1 MKVNE
6 KVADKLKS
14 HQDEEL
20 SDPDRQDEESGEELP
35 QQPTQ
40 SKDHSSAE
48 NTPAPTPLAHLSSL
62 MNSTQ
67 PHFLAKIKLE
77 NEMNLI
83 NNKSELE
90 VLQAAMSAA
99 AGGGGF
105 DLPFSFTNPPRYLTN
120 NAQSNNSQHSVN
132 ALIGSSL
139 GAGCT
144 PAAVAPLHDNNNS
157 GMSNNNNNNNNSSSN
172 NNSMVNNPLV
182 RSPTCSHSS
191 ESSQG
196 SGRGSNALM
205 ESHKRLEPG
214 HPGHDKL
221 QTPQQQQQQQQQQQN
236 QQTSWSFEE
245 QFKQLYTLSNDPER
259 KIFLDNLFKFMQE
272 RGTPI
277 NRLPIMAKH
286 VLDLYELYNLVVAR
300 GGLVDVINKKLWQEI
315 IKGLHLPASITS
327 AAFTLR
333 TQYMKYLYAY
343 ECDKLN
349 LSTPDQLTVA
359 IDGNKREG
367 RRTTYS
373 NHRELTPEIMSRAA
387 MNGASNPMSLPSNL
401 APLQL
406 VAGSGVGQSAGPS
419 GMNGISQAQLN
430 HYSQQLQQQQQQQQQ
445 NAAAAASLQL
455 GSGAASS
462 ANIEQM
468 SEYFRSLQ
476 REMNG
481 QHGQPADLMAAAA
494 AVASQSMAAKLSPTR
509 NGLELLEMSRIHS
522 LWNTIYNNNMH
533 PAVSAAAAAAIG
545 LNQLSAAG
553 VASSSPPPSSRINT
567 TSPPLRSMESVG
579 EPQQEALDLG
589 VRTSTSSSP
598 VARSPKPVT
607 KRERDPEEEL
617 VNQTPKKQCVVR
629 CKDRSN
635 KKSMSINMEIN
646 GVMYSGVLYP
656 AESVDKKKVNHDDE
670 DSSNEDPAGDKES
683 AEN

>member
-1 MKVNE
+1 MFN
-6 KVADKLKS
+6 
-14 HQDEEL
+14 
-20 SDPDRQDEESGEELP
+20 
-35 QQPTQ
+35 
-40 SKDHSSAE
+40 
-48 NTPAPTPLAHLSSL
+48 
-62 MNSTQ
+62 
-67 PHFLAKIKLE
+67 F
-77 NEMNLI
+77 NL
-83 NNKSELE
+83 
-90 VLQAAMSAA
+90 
-99 AGGGGF
+99 
-105 DLPFSFTNPPRYLTN
+105 
-120 NAQSNNSQHSVN
+120 
-132 ALIGSSL
+132 
-139 GAGCT
+139 
-144 PAAVAPLHDNNNS
+144 
-157 GMSNNNNNNNNSSSN
+157 
-172 NNSMVNNPLV
+172 
-182 RSPTCSHSS
+182 
-191 ESSQG
+191 
-196 SGRGSNALM
+196 
-205 ESHKRLEPG
+205 
-214 HPGHDKL
+214 
-221 QTPQQQQQQQQQQQN
+221 
-236 QQTSWSFEE
+236 
-245 QFKQLYTLSNDPER
+245 
-259 KIFLDNLFKFMQE
+259 
-272 RGTPI
+272 GTPI